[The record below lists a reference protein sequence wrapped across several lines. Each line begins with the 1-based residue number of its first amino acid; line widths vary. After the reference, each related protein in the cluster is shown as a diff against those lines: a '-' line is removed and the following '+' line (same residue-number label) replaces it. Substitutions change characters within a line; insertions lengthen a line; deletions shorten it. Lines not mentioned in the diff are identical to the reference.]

1 MLHRKVMS
9 VPRRKRIAAHD
20 RVPQERSVM
29 DTEETTAPLP
39 PETVLELAP
48 TIDTPALV
56 LNDPAALAA
65 RLATY
70 SESRRVLVD
79 WLLSRLVAGIDY
91 TLIHRKVGPRGNK
104 SECPNAGNMVA
115 RVCETCGGKSTL
127 CKPGSEKI
135 CGLLQLRPRFRRDVE
150 TWEMLGSEPGVLAL
164 VCELVTANGTV
175 VAEGRGA
182 RHRDMDYGDL
192 NKTIKMT
199 QKSAQTDAVL
209 RCAGLSESFTQDLE
223 DLPGGAFQ
231 NGDAAAEDFQTPK
244 GRTADAA
251 PVPPRAPSIRDQ
263 LDASVRRAAA
273 VPAGTPVRDRAAMI
287 RGGQSAPP
295 PVRRPPSG
303 APRGPVPAGGNT
315 PPDALS
321 PARINRLM
329 ALLHEAIRGAEVPE
343 EQHEDVFGSARAYLV
358 EWVGRTQGRERLSDC
373 SWKAYDDLCAQV
385 PAAVDAALG
394 AEAPAPR
401 HPRPRL
407 VRRYG
412 GTPVVQY
419 AAPRVLVDGRR
430 RRLSSVVRRR
440 ESYV

>member
-1 MLHRKVMS
+1 
-9 VPRRKRIAAHD
+9 
-20 RVPQERSVM
+20 M

-192 NKTIKMT
+192 NKSVKMT

-209 RCAGLSESFTQDLE
+209 RLAGLSEIFTQDLE
-223 DLPGGAFQ
+223 DTPGYVGGDDNGGDFQ
-231 NGDAAAEDFQTPK
+231 APRAKSGAAAPAPPPPAPK
-244 GRTADAA
+244 NLESQLRESVERAKDA
-251 PVPPRAPSIRDQ
+251 
-263 LDASVRRAAA
+263 RAAA
-273 VPAGTPVRDRAAMI
+273 GRPAPA
-287 RGGQSAPP
+287 
-295 PVRRPPSG
+295 RP
-303 APRGPVPAGGNT
+303 APRPTGRAVPRPQGGSATGQT

-329 ALLHEAIRGAEVPE
+329 ALLHEAVRGAEVPE
-343 EQHEDVFGSARAYLV
+343 EQHEEVFGSARTYLT
-358 EWVGRTQGRERLSDC
+358 EWVGRTQGRERISDC
-373 SWKAYDDLCAQV
+373 SWRAYDELCGQI
-385 PAAVDAALG
+385 PNAVDAALG
-394 AEAPAPR
+394 GEGPAPR
-401 HPRPRL
+401 PRPRL
-407 VRRYG
+407 VRRSYG
-412 GTPVVQY
+412 
-419 AAPRVLVDGRR
+419 APKPFARR
-430 RRLSSVVRRR
+430 G
-440 ESYV
+440 Y